1 MMGGSG
7 FLLAGCKSDMGDGM
21 LIAAA
26 IASASPPMRLRARGG
41 TRPGSAEGLH
51 PQTAARPLTARR
63 TGGRV
68 FFEPLLTPARIDVQS
83 ARWKCR
89 RFSR

>member
-1 MMGGSG
+1 MGGSG

-41 TRPGSAEGLH
+41 TRGPG
-51 PQTAARPLTARR
+51 ARKVYTRKRLRDR
-63 TGGRV
+63 
-68 FFEPLLTPARIDVQS
+68 
-83 ARWKCR
+83 
-89 RFSR
+89 